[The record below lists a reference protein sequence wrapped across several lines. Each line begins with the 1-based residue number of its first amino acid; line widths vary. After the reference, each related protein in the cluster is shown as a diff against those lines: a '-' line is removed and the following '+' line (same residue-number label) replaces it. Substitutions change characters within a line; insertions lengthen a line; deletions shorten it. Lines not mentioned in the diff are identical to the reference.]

1 MPPETE
7 RPAATTERYW
17 AAPKL
22 RNDLDREVVVPG
34 SKSATARAL
43 VVAGLSD
50 GPSTIVGG
58 LDARDT
64 QLMRDGLRA
73 LGVRIH
79 ASFLAGAPADESF
92 GDSAD
97 AAPLAS
103 AVWRVTPPEQFTSTG
118 DIDCG
123 LAGTVLRFLLPV
135 AAMARGRTY
144 LHGDPAMSARPIRP
158 LLDAL
163 IDIGAD
169 IPEDAAGLPLT
180 LTGRPDLPGGPVMVD
195 ASSSSQFISGLLLS
209 AARFREGMDLRH
221 VGSTLPSLPHIQ
233 MTVDILREH
242 GVRIEQPGPARW
254 IVSPGPIRAGDIAI
268 EPDLSTAA
276 PFLCAALL
284 TDGTVRVPHWPV
296 RTNQPGALL
305 LPLLEQLGA
314 RVELQAAPGA
324 SSGTLVVSGP
334 GHWDLPGFDID
345 LADASE
351 LTPVVSVLAALANG
365 SSRIRGVAHIRGHET
380 DRLQALE
387 DNFAALGAEVRQT
400 ADGLEFRPAVL
411 HGGPWGAY
419 ADHRLAQ
426 VGALLGLVVSGVM
439 IDDIDC
445 TSKTMPTFPA
455 VWWELATG
463 SAR

>member
-1 MPPETE
+1 MDDSPS
-7 RPAATTERYW
+7 AVGYW

-22 RNDLDREVVVPG
+22 QHALDREVVIPG

-50 GPSTIVGG
+50 GPSTITGG

-79 ASFLAGAPADESF
+79 TSFDPAPMADASFGAAS
-92 GDSAD
+92 G

-103 AVWRVTPPEQFTSTG
+103 AVWRVSPPQEFTSSG
-118 DIDCG
+118 AIDCG
-123 LAGTVLRFLLPV
+123 LAGTVLRFLTPV

-144 LHGDPAMSARPIRP
+144 IHGDPAMSARPIRP

-163 IDIGAD
+163 VDIGAQ
-169 IPEDAAGLPLT
+169 IPDDADAVPLT
-180 LTGRPDLPGGPVMVD
+180 VIGRPDLPGGPVVID
-195 ASSSSQFISGLLLS
+195 SSSSSQFVSGLLLS
-209 AARFREGMDLRH
+209 AARFRNGLDLRH
-221 VGSTLPSLPHIQ
+221 VGPTLPSMPHIQ
-233 MTVDILREH
+233 MTVDILRDH
-242 GVRIEQPGPARW
+242 GVAIEQPDPYRW
-254 IVSPGPIRAGDIAI
+254 VVAPGPVRAADIAI

-284 TDGTVRVPHWPV
+284 TDGTVRVPHWPLD
-296 RTNQPGALL
+296 TSQPGALL

-314 RVELQAAPGA
+314 RVDLAAGPDGRT
-324 SSGTLVVSGP
+324 GTLTVSGP
-334 GHWDLPGFDID
+334 GRWDLPGFDID

-351 LTPVVSVLAALANG
+351 LTPVVAVLAALATG
-365 SSRIRGVAHIRGHET
+365 PSRIRGVGHIRGHET

-387 DNFAALGAEVRQT
+387 DDFTALGGDVRQT
-400 ADGLEFRPAVL
+400 EDGLEFRPTVL
-411 HGGPWGAY
+411 HGGPWAAY

-426 VGALLGLVVSGVM
+426 AGALLGLVVSGVM
-439 IDDIDC
+439 VDDIAC
-445 TSKTMPTFPA
+445 TSKTMPGFPTA
-455 VWWELATG
+455 WHELATG
-463 SAR
+463 SGR